1 MGLSNSTLKQGFDPE
16 KKKVLKP
23 TDQKEKKS
31 STKRKKS
38 STKSKTEK
46 KSSKGGGAH
55 TRTVAPQTPPMKPM
69 NQMSAKTLKY
79 ILACSTEKGCET
91 KEQIDYIRRT
101 KASIENILRKR
112 QDKSASSPPVVKAKG
127 GGKAKRGG
135 KPKKK
140 VGGSDD
146 HINRLKKAQ
155 QIVDLEKKVERLIK
169 RRNDEID
176 NKDSMENDYNYGG
189 MNDEKIVIS
198 DKNIGEYFTAQ
209 RKIEK
214 EIKLLKEQ

>member
-155 QIVDLEKKVERLIK
+155 QIVDLEKKVERLSQSIS
-169 RRNDEID
+169 DEID
-176 NKDSMENDYNYGG
+176 NMDMMKDSNYGG
-189 MNDEKIVIS
+189 FFDEKIVIS
-198 DKNIGEYFTAQ
+198 DKDIGEYFSA
-209 RKIEK
+209 RREIED
-214 EIKLLKEQ
+214 EIKLLKNR